1 MVDVTVD
8 TDSPPERGVP
18 AEELSR
24 RLRGPLARLR
34 RRTGASLAFAGRV
47 LPGDAPRIELFSFDG
62 DLVGP
67 LRGANLDPGHG
78 LGGRVV
84 GRARAEAIGDYI
96 GSPLITHTYDEI
108 IRAES
113 LRAIV
118 AAPIIVGRRQVG
130 VLYAARRTAQEQ
142 LDSSLDVVV
151 DEARTVEQQ
160 LAVADVLSS
169 LRTDDEERDRSSWR
183 TRVNDSYTQL
193 RALADSV
200 DDESMR
206 ARMLEIAAGLALD
219 APEDGP
225 TVHLTPREQD
235 VLALLGAGLA
245 NRAIAEHLG
254 IGVYTVKDY
263 VKTLMAKLD
272 ATSRFEAVVNAR
284 RARLVP

>member
-1 MVDVTVD
+1 MDVTVD
-8 TDSPPERGVP
+8 TDNPQKRGVP
-18 AEELSR
+18 ADELSR

-34 RRTGASLAFAGRV
+34 RHTGASLAFAGRV
-47 LPGDAPRIELFSFDG
+47 LPGNAPRIELFSFDG

-84 GRARAEAIGDYI
+84 GRARAEAIGDYVR
-96 GSPLITHTYDEI
+96 SPLITHTYDEI

-118 AAPIIVGRRQVG
+118 AAPIIVGRKQVG

-142 LDSSLDVVV
+142 LGSSLDAVV
-151 DEARTVEQQ
+151 DEARAVEQQ
-160 LAVADVLSS
+160 LAVADVLST
-169 LRTDDEERDRSSWR
+169 LRTDDDERDLSAWR
-183 TRVNDSYTQL
+183 TRVNDSYAQL

-206 ARMLEIAAGLALD
+206 ARVLEIAAGLALD
-219 APEDGP
+219 APEDEP
-225 TVHLTPREQD
+225 TVRLTLREQD
-235 VLALLGAGLA
+235 VLALLGAGLP

-263 VKTLMAKLD
+263 VKALMTKLD

-284 RARLVP
+284 RTRLIP